1 MRQRHLETTE
11 RCSEMVADFMADNEK
26 RSKCLISEIEVSR
39 GKIATS
45 NKKELIQLPH
55 LPCAEKTAPS
65 ASVTCPILLQKM
77 QFQGKEGRTLKR

>member
-26 RSKCLISEIEVSR
+26 RSKCLISEIEVST

-55 LPCAEKTAPS
+55 LPDAEKTAPS

-77 QFQGKEGRTLKR
+77 QFQEKEGRNLKT